1 MIVVEKSIFAA
12 NATGALVLRSDEV
25 PDEEVQREMMILDAA
40 FETLRMEV
48 YEYISATKPD
58 LNEFAVFVSCP
69 VPSWK
74 RTRPRQ
80 MTDVDLDRLMNPVAQ
95 FRDMF
100 IVVNQYTNWCN
111 YELMHKITERY
122 GNPDL
127 QGKMVQYRSEMVK
140 FEARTSTDK
149 LKNIEL
155 ARPLADSVSII
166 GRLPDNHCNQF
177 MASHMRRLK
186 QQYAN
191 EAGLDHAALRIY
203 MVRESSVE
211 IIFLV
216 PVTLAPYLMVSS
228 LIVSPLLTSQDP
240 LPQDMYERCVYYM
253 HAEEVFR
260 LMGVSNYG
268 MSLIFIG
275 VCYPTVNDK
284 HSHMH

>member
-1 MIVVEKSIFAA
+1 MIVVEKNIFAA
-12 NATGALVLRSDEV
+12 NATGAVVLRSDEV
-25 PDEEVQREMMILDAA
+25 PDEEVQREMMILDEA

-48 YEYISATKPD
+48 YAYIAATKPD
-58 LNEFAVFVSCP
+58 LNEFAVFITCP

-80 MTDVDLDRLMNPVAQ
+80 MTDVDLDRLMNPGAQ

-100 IVVNQYTNWCN
+100 IVVNQYTNWYN

-122 GNPDL
+122 GNPDH

-149 LKNIEL
+149 LRSIEL

-177 MASHMRRLK
+177 MASDMRRLK
-186 QQYAN
+186 HRYAN
-191 EAGLDHAALRIY
+191 EAGLDDAALRIY
-203 MVRESSVE
+203 MIKKSSVE

-216 PVTLAPYLMVSS
+216 PVALAPYLMVSS

-240 LPQDMYERCVYYM
+240 LPQNMYERCVYYM

-268 MSLIFIG
+268 MSLIFIS

-284 HSHMH
+284 HSHMR